1 MKLATI
7 EKVLEKSNI
16 EGAYRIE
23 LIKVLG
29 WNIIVKKDEFKVG
42 DFCIYIPIDTL
53 VDTSREYFSNLK
65 SEKNPKIQ

>member
-16 EGAYRIE
+16 EGADRIE

-29 WNIIVKKDEFKVG
+29 WNFIVKKDEYKK
-42 DFCIYIPIDTL
+42 C
-53 VDTSREYFSNLK
+53 
-65 SEKNPKIQ
+65 